1 MKHTHNPHHNSRFVA
16 PAVLVGL
23 CALYILYVPP
33 QTQLM
38 RFGFVLLST
47 IALSSF
53 LWNLQHRLIIVG
65 ITIGMYELMT
75 ITLGFDILNT
85 IVLVSTGLVIYL
97 YATLEQSARNR

>member
-1 MKHTHNPHHNSRFVA
+1 MIA
-16 PAVLVGL
+16 PLILVGL
-23 CALYILYVPP
+23 SALYILYVPP
-33 QTQLM
+33 ESQLV
-38 RFGFVLLST
+38 RLGFVLLST
-47 IALSSF
+47 VALSNV
-53 LWNLQHRLIIVG
+53 LWLLQRRLIIIG

>member
-1 MKHTHNPHHNSRFVA
+1 M
-16 PAVLVGL
+16 LVGL
-23 CALYILYVPP
+23 CAIYVLYVPP
-33 QTQLM
+33 QTQLV
-38 RFGFVLLST
+38 RLGFVLLST
-47 IALSSF
+47 IILSSI
-53 LWNLQHRLIIVG
+53 LWLLQHRLIIIG